1 MKKIV
6 GAAFIS
12 ASLLLTG
19 ACSHKENSEVTKNE
33 KEITKQQTNEKAPF
47 EITEAKVTLVNDK
60 HIVGSIIIKEKG
72 KSLELVPTSLY
83 YKFKIKKTVNKKIY
97 NAGKD
102 NIDVKIIPNKELKSA
117 SKDILGFNVYSDD
130 ERTGGLGK
138 GIGIGDFNKSGEAS
152 LDLNYDLG
160 TTVKNSQMPLVPS
173 KDKLEKLRQKAL
185 EGTLVIIRDHKEIA
199 RVSLKSVKK

>member
-1 MKKIV
+1 MKKIARV
-6 GAAFIS
+6 AFIS

-19 ACSHKENSEVTKNE
+19 ACSHKESSGVTNNE
-33 KEITKQQTNEKAPF
+33 KETTNQQTNEKEPF
-47 EITEAKVTLVNDK
+47 EITEVKVTLVDDK
-60 HIVGSIIIKEKG
+60 HIVGSTIIREKG

-83 YKFKIKKTVNKKIY
+83 YKFKIKQTDNKKVY
-97 NAGKD
+97 YAGED

-117 SKDILGFNVYSDD
+117 SKDILGFNIYSDD

-138 GIGIGDFNKSGEAS
+138 GIGIGDFNNSGEAS

-185 EGTLVIIRDHKEIA
+185 EGTLVIIRNHKEIA
-199 RVSLKSVKK
+199 RINLKSLKK